1 MVWNEAAVQ
10 RATVG
15 KPIAREATSFE
26 IHREV
31 AIALLTDSRS
41 MRDRSLTRL
50 EKIRGNVSGL
60 MGRRWMQDWTD
71 LLEEGTDEEI
81 LGVILGQGEYSD
93 DMRQVS
99 PMAVNISADARLRAL
114 ERARG
119 IRAARSA

>member
-71 LLEEGTDEEI
+71 LLEERTDEEI